1 VLVEVRPPT
10 RHDPRCAVD
19 VVAADRPGLLARVAS
34 VLADTG
40 LDVNHAIVATWPD
53 GAALES
59 FLVDATAVPSAADL
73 SEAIA
78 RAAAA
83 PLTTDALSGAVVD
96 FDDVTSPWYT
106 RVRVDTDDRP
116 RRLIAIAG
124 ALAAAGI
131 DVHSADIRG
140 EGGIASDVFEV
151 TGSEGGKLRAGERV
165 AVVDLLR
172 SGAVLSPPRSRLHR
186 AWDRL
191 RATWVSGDG
200 QEEEIRETDQCH
212 NVLVR
217 ICRGGD
223 AMTQIVGVLDS
234 EKPLAKALSVTVLD
248 WPEQAGE
255 AEALAC
261 AGHLRLLLVAPG
273 VAPPVDWDLTSDW
286 LRRPSEPQDIY
297 ARIETIQRR
306 ARPERIIR
314 VDEDGLLWRGFDWVP
329 LAPAEIPLLH
339 CLLQNMHRLVSHDEL
354 YAAAWADGGSTNHR
368 GLDTRVQRLRNRVG
382 NLGLDIVNVRG
393 RGFVLTARNV

>member
-1 VLVEVRPPT
+1 
-10 RHDPRCAVD
+10 
-19 VVAADRPGLLARVAS
+19 
-34 VLADTG
+34 
-40 LDVNHAIVATWPD
+40 
-53 GAALES
+53 
-59 FLVDATAVPSAADL
+59 
-73 SEAIA
+73 
-78 RAAAA
+78 
-83 PLTTDALSGAVVD
+83 
-96 FDDVTSPWYT
+96 
-106 RVRVDTDDRP
+106 
-116 RRLIAIAG
+116 
-124 ALAAAGI
+124 
-131 DVHSADIRG
+131 
-140 EGGIASDVFEV
+140 
-151 TGSEGGKLRAGERV
+151 
-165 AVVDLLR
+165 
-172 SGAVLSPPRSRLHR
+172 
-186 AWDRL
+186 
-191 RATWVSGDG
+191 
-200 QEEEIRETDQCH
+200 
-212 NVLVR
+212 
-217 ICRGGD
+217 
-223 AMTQIVGVLDS
+223 MTQIVGVLDS